1 MIKKL
6 FPVFVLLFLFHC
18 AGSIRDKK
26 NIFKTNE
33 YAFFLLE
40 RSVLKDSEVWKEEL
54 THPIEIKPENLLSM
68 LANVKFK
75 RESSIGEVIS
85 YIFEED
91 EIRSIVKDIPSGF
104 KKLTKDNVLLV
115 ISRYQPTKSV
125 MSKYVRT
132 SFFLF
137 ADNQGLN
144 VLFGEIK
151 SDLDKDVANNYF
163 EWTNIDDIS
172 LKSTSD
178 SDFIYEE
185 DYFTFRDVQ
194 GFPNR
199 RWIVFNLDNL
209 DKFKYNRDRPTKSK
223 KPVVAEEEP
232 TKERGIMIKRR

>member
-6 FPVFVLLFLFHC
+6 FSILIAFSLVNC
-18 AGSIRDKK
+18 IGTIRDKK

-33 YAFFLLE
+33 YSFFLLE
-40 RSVLKDSEVWKEEL
+40 RGVLKDGDVWKEEL
-54 THPIEIKPENLLSM
+54 IHPIEIKQENLLSM

-132 SFFLF
+132 SFILF

-151 SDLDKDVANNYF
+151 SDLDKDIANNYF
-163 EWTNIDDIS
+163 EWTNIEDIS

-185 DYFTFRDVQ
+185 DYFSFRDVQ

-209 DKFKYNRDRPTKSK
+209 DRFKYNRERPTKTK
-223 KPVVAEEEP
+223 KPVVTDEEP
-232 TKERGIMIKRR
+232 TRERGIMIKRQ